1 MRKAMT
7 TVEMEDGTIHGPVR
21 ILYIDKLKCERAA
34 RNNQWDMQTDEI
46 TLSGFLAWAALTRT
60 GVITMPYEE
69 FIESVADVMT
79 EVLDVNPEDPTRAA

>member
-60 GVITMPYEE
+60 GVVTMPYEE

>member
-1 MRKAMT
+1 MRKAMS
-7 TVEMEDGTIHGPVR
+7 TVEMEDGTIYGPVR

-34 RNNQWDMQTDEI
+34 RNNGWNMQTDEI

-69 FIESVADVMT
+69 FVEAIADVMT
-79 EVLDVNPEDPTRAA
+79 EVQDIDPEDPTKAA

>member
-1 MRKAMT
+1 MRKAMS

-79 EVLDVNPEDPTRAA
+79 EVLDVNPEDPTKAA

>member
-1 MRKAMT
+1 MT

-60 GVITMPYEE
+60 GVVTMPYEE

>member
-1 MRKAMT
+1 
-7 TVEMEDGTIHGPVR
+7 
-21 ILYIDKLKCERAA
+21 
-34 RNNQWDMQTDEI
+34 MQTDEI

-79 EVLDVNPEDPTRAA
+79 EVQDLDREDPTRAA

>member
-34 RNNQWDMQTDEI
+34 RNNSWNMQTDEI

-60 GVITMPYEE
+60 GVVTMPYEE

>member
-1 MRKAMT
+1 MRKAMS

-60 GVITMPYEE
+60 GVITMPYEK

-79 EVLDVNPEDPTRAA
+79 EVLDVNPEDPTKAA

>member
-1 MRKAMT
+1 MRKAMS

-69 FIESVADVMT
+69 FLESVADVMT
-79 EVLDVNPEDPTRAA
+79 EVLDVNPEDPTKAA